1 MRERNRSAGRS
12 GGPWKRRR
20 PVQAKPNLQ
29 SDRPAVV
36 PAAPPIQEGDVPD
49 NIFGQL
55 IPEIRSALS
64 ASGYRTPTPVQ
75 AQCIPHLLKGRDLLG
90 SAQTGTGKTA
100 AFTLPLL
107 QYIAQN
113 PARRIQRSPRVLILA
128 PTRELAAQIGE
139 SIQTYGAHL
148 PIRHTV
154 IFGGVG
160 QRPQEIAMSR
170 GVDFLVATPGRLLD
184 LMGQGFVSLDSV
196 EAFVLDEADRM
207 LDMGFIRDIRKII
220 DQLPS
225 QRHSLFFSATF
236 SKEIET
242 LANTMLERPAR
253 VTIAPEKPTVERIDQ
268 KVMFVNR
275 DKKDALL
282 VSLLKDSGVDKV
294 IVFTQQK
301 HAANKVADRLER
313 SGIRAAAIHGNKSQG
328 ARTKALEGFKVG
340 KVRVL
345 VATDIAARGI
355 DVDGV
360 THVIN
365 YHLPM
370 EPETYVHRIGRTAR
384 AGADGD
390 AVSFC
395 SAPERD
401 QLRDIER
408 LIRKQ
413 ITSDE
418 THDFHSEEAK
428 EARGADARPA
438 PRGRGKGGGQGGS
451 RASRG
456 PRSGR
461 SSSSGNSNNS
471 SNSNRGRFNGRSEST
486 GSSSN
491 RSSRNRSF
499 SKSGSRGKYR
509 GRTSARRPARAVAG

>member
-1 MRERNRSAGRS
+1 MRERNRSTPYAGGES
-12 GGPWKRRR
+12 KSRRQPQPEQR
-20 PVQAKPNLQ
+20 TRGESQ
-29 SDRPAVV
+29 SPATE
-36 PAAPPIQEGDVPD
+36 PLSDPSD
-49 NIFGQL
+49 NVFGQL
-55 IPEIRSALS
+55 LPEIREALA
-64 ASGYRTPTPVQ
+64 ASGYETPTPVQ

-107 QYIAQN
+107 QYVTQN
-113 PARRIQRSPRVLILA
+113 PARRIKGSPRVLILA

-139 SIQTYGAHL
+139 SIKTYGAQL
-148 PIRHTV
+148 PIRQAV

-184 LMGQGFVSLDSV
+184 LMGQGYVRLESV

-207 LDMGFIRDIRKII
+207 LDMGFIRDIRKVIA
-220 DQLPS
+220 QLPAK
-225 QRHSLFFSATF
+225 RHSLFFSATF
-236 SKEIET
+236 SKEIVS
-242 LANTMLERPAR
+242 LADTMLENPAR
-253 VTIAPEKPTVERIDQ
+253 VTIAPEKPTVERIEQ

-282 VSLLKDSGVDKV
+282 VSLLKDSRVDKV

-384 AGADGD
+384 AGAEGD

-408 LIRKQ
+408 LIRKP
-413 ITSDE
+413 IATDD
-418 THDFHSEEAK
+418 THDFHSEEARD
-428 EARGADARPA
+428 ARGADARPA
-438 PRGRGKGGGQGGS
+438 PRGGRGGGGN
-451 RASRG
+451 RG
-456 PRSGR
+456 PKPSRDSRSNSSSRSGR
-461 SSSSGNSNNS
+461 GGGNGYSSGSA
-471 SNSNRGRFNGRSEST
+471 T
-486 GSSSN
+486 SSN
-491 RSSRNRSF
+491 RSAGNRSF
-499 SKSGSRGKYR
+499 SRGGARGGYR
-509 GRTSARRPARAVAG
+509 GGRSGARRSSSAVSN